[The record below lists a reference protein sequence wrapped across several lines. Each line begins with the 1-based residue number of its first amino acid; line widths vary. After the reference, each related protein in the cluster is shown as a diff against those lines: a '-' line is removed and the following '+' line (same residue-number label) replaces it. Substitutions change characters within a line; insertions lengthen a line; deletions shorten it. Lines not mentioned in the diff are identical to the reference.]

1 MFNVDTQIKLL
12 KINVTHKNLCKPGEN
27 IDIGMEAKLYV
38 STYKRSPKFK
48 ESTLKSFLDGVCRT
62 LSGLVEH
69 DTRKISISINKFFH
83 TFSWCNKCKYHC
95 NKK

>member
-12 KINVTHKNLCKPGEN
+12 KINVTHKNFCKPGEN

-48 ESTLKSFLDGVCRT
+48 ESTLKSLLDCVRRT
-62 LSGLVEH
+62 FPGLLEH
-69 DTRKISISINKFFH
+69 ML
-83 TFSWCNKCKYHC
+83 
-95 NKK
+95 KKSCH